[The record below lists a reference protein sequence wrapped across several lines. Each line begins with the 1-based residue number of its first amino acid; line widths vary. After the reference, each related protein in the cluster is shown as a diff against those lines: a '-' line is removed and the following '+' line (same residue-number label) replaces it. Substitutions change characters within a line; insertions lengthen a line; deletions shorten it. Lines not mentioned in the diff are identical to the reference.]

1 MSAEDDAAGAKRER
15 EEDPADADDAPAA
28 KEARVDAEAPAD
40 ASADPAANAEDAPA
54 GDAPAGDAPAQE
66 EANAPAA
73 PAPSATLTEALDLL
87 APKVTKRLENL
98 HASGSVAEGEIDA
111 ATLAELGEF
120 SPAQAVEILD
130 RLTEDALKGVEDKSA
145 FLREVMQSFRAPPPP
160 RRRAAA
166 PAAAP
171 AAPGGGHVA
180 PHGGAPSGG
189 LADALQR
196 LYAQGV
202 VQPHQLDSK
211 MHEHLAS
218 MPEHAAVAAID
229 ELAGADVSGI
239 RNMNGYLKSICRRHE
254 GPGGFGGGFSAGGG
268 RQAPPEAFFEIQ
280 RRFQM
285 GVITQPVAMRL
296 EQFYQ
301 DTGASLDGQAWE
313 MMLQLN
319 EMSAMAAIEE
329 VHAACRGGQV
339 RNPSAFFTGIARK
352 HRAAMEQG
360 QPFAPPA
367 GYGGG
372 PPGYGG
378 GPPGGFRGGGGYGA
392 PRRIRRAR
400 RVRRRARPAAVA
412 AAARWTTARCSSSSP
427 PRCTSASPRPQRTAS
442 SRRRRSTSARWR
454 RC

>member
-160 RRRAAA
+160 ASRWRQRPRRGQRCVRPTAARLRIE
-166 PAAAP
+166 
-171 AAPGGGHVA
+171 
-180 PHGGAPSGG
+180 

-211 MHEHLAS
+211 MRHRLRCPSTPRSRRSTTGRRGCLRHPQHERVPEEHL
-218 MPEHAAVAAID
+218 PAA
-229 ELAGADVSGI
+229 
-239 RNMNGYLKSICRRHE
+239 
-254 GPGGFGGGFSAGGG
+254 
-268 RQAPPEAFFEIQ
+268 
-280 RRFQM
+280 
-285 GVITQPVAMRL
+285 
-296 EQFYQ
+296 
-301 DTGASLDGQAWE
+301 
-313 MMLQLN
+313 
-319 EMSAMAAIEE
+319 
-329 VHAACRGGQV
+329 RG
-339 RNPSAFFTGIARK
+339 
-352 HRAAMEQG
+352 
-360 QPFAPPA
+360 
-367 GYGGG
+367 
-372 PPGYGG
+372 
-378 GPPGGFRGGGGYGA
+378 
-392 PRRIRRAR
+392 AR
-400 RVRRRARPAAVA
+400 RVRRRVF
-412 AAARWTTARCSSSSP
+412 
-427 PRCTSASPRPQRTAS
+427 
-442 SRRRRSTSARWR
+442 RRRAETGSP
-454 RC
+454 